1 MSKDFVNQYA
11 KALFEVG
18 ETLEEKTLYL
28 KELRQWEEGFD
39 QDKSVRDFFQSV
51 NISSKD
57 KLEVVCKVCS
67 KLNISSNINHTL
79 SLLVERGKLN
89 YLPKIVKSYEAL
101 NDKANGVVRGVV
113 KSSEILS
120 SEQRKTLSEKI
131 ESILGKKVILEYQQN
146 PKVIGG
152 VKVQVGSYTFDD
164 TLETHLKKMKDQII
178 NRSVH

>member
-1 MSKDFVNQYA
+1 MSKDFVDQYA
-11 KALFEVG
+11 KALFEIG
-18 ETLEEKTLYL
+18 GTLEEKTLYL
-28 KELRQWEEGFD
+28 EELRQWDEALGQEEGG
-39 QDKSVRDFFQSV
+39 REFFQSV

-57 KLEVVCKVCS
+57 KLEVVRKVCS

-79 SLLVERGKLN
+79 SLLVERGKLK
-89 YLPKIVKSYEAL
+89 YLPKIVKSYAAL

-113 KSSEILS
+113 KSSEAVS
-120 SEQRKTLSEKI
+120 PEQRKALSEKI
-131 ESILGKKVILEYQQN
+131 EVILGKKVILEYQRN